1 MRVLEVEA
9 RTNTSRRLQ
18 PTTETWDGY
27 DERRLVAKAK
37 SGHEDSFGELYR
49 HHRLKAYR
57 TALRILRN
65 QQDAEDAVQR
75 AFQRALLNLKRFREN
90 STFSTWLTRIAIN
103 EALMMLRQRRSK
115 GLLVENGVQ
124 TEQGSSALEAADRG
138 PTPEEILCESERR
151 VVLLDA
157 ISRLRK
163 SLRVVIH
170 HRELQGLT
178 SA

>member
-1 MRVLEVEA
+1 
-9 RTNTSRRLQ
+9 TLQ
-18 PTTETWDGY
+18 VQPGMKAMEGLPSLAGNGDLC
-27 DERRLVAKAK
+27 DERCLIAKAK
-37 SGHEDSFGELYR
+37 SGYPDAFGELYKR
-49 HHRLKAYR
+49 HQLTAYR
-57 TALRILRN
+57 TTLRILRN

-163 SLRVVIH
+163 SL
-170 HRELQGLT
+170 
-178 SA
+178 